1 MTPTKLTP
9 TAVVDVRRKE
19 CPYPLLMIKK
29 ALDGLSEGDV
39 LEAQTDHLPTVRET
53 TPRFCKDMGY
63 PFQVVEEQGLWRLF
77 ITKGHE
83 TPKLVSVTLEGV
95 TKRYQSSQGEVVAL
109 EHIDLEILEGEFVCV
124 VGPSGCGKTTLLN
137 LIAGLERPD
146 EGVVKI
152 KGRSV
157 TGSGSDRVVIFQE
170 AALFPW
176 LTVRQNVEFG
186 LKIKGIEPRVR
197 RDLAMDYIKM
207 VHLTRFADSPIHEL
221 SGGMKQRVAIAR
233 GLAIDPDILLMDEPF
248 AALDAQT
255 RDLLQSELQEIWTAT
270 NKTICFITHNV
281 VEAVCLGTRVL
292 AMTYRPG
299 RIKETFRIA
308 HHRPRHLEDP
318 GLIETSSLILKTLQ
332 VEVDKAVKAQLGE
345 A

>member
-1 MTPTKLTP
+1 MKQTQP

-29 ALDGLSEGDV
+29 ALDGLSQGDI

-63 PFQVVEEQGLWRLF
+63 PFEVVEEEGLWRLF

-83 TPKLVSVTLEGV
+83 VPKPVSVTLEGV
-95 TKRYQSSQGEVVAL
+95 GKRYRSTQGEVVAI
-109 EHIDLEILEGEFVCV
+109 EGINLEILEGEFVCV

-137 LIAGLERPD
+137 LIAGLERPS
-146 EGVVKI
+146 EGTVKI
-152 KGRSV
+152 KGHPV
-157 TGSGSDRVVIFQE
+157 VGSGSDRVVIFQE

-248 AALDAQT
+248 ASLDAQT
-255 RDLLQSELQEIWTAT
+255 RDLLHIELQEIWTAT
-270 NKTICFITHNV
+270 NKTILFITHNV
-281 VEAVCLGTRVL
+281 REAVCLATRII

-299 RIKETFRIA
+299 RIKETFHVT

-318 GLIETSSLILKTLQ
+318 GLIETSKMILKTLQ
-332 VEVDKAVKAQLGE
+332 TEVDKAVKDEFGDA
-345 A
+345 